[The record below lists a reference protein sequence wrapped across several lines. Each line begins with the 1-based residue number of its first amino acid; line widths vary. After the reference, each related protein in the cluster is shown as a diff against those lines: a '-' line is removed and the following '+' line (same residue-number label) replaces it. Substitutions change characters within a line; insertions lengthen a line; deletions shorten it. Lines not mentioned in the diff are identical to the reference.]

1 MITIKHPPSI
11 ISIDDKVCIGRYSAY
26 VYKYTNTT
34 NGKWYVGWHPGMFD
48 GTYWHSSKN
57 EEFKKVFSDS
67 QPTLELEILSTGL
80 NIDMMNL
87 ESKILTDQK
96 VKKNP
101 LSYNEAGA
109 PTGNKEIIDMDKVEK
124 AHAIIMERI
133 ASGEYEIEDLNLI
146 ASLNS
151 IQVREEAEEK
161 SHITRIRDGVMETGL
176 EFQNPVIIW
185 EGRDPT
191 EKGKDVRGDGNH
203 TILALLGLKNFN
215 KVKTLRISEEFSTK
229 QFDLNILELRQLGLK
244 FNPRQTVAKLETTDT
259 DALKQLAALLEKGVK
274 IDPKDTEYGKNIC
287 KQLGYKG
294 KKPAHLCRK
303 AIKIYTK
310 KMLSKAGLKV
320 AIYDKNHPDNLKQLN
335 RKAESLR
342 NSNSIVVV
350 GNTAYV
356 SKILRSI
363 LESVTDLK
371 LYDNR
376 HNIHLV
382 CHHNGEEKN
391 KKEWDARE
399 KVSLTNLVNNT
410 LSMMIPVTIKDDNGI
425 EHKIPR
431 KFHIHE
437 MDFYQSDIS

>member
-1 MITIKHPPSI
+1 MH
-11 ISIDDKVCIGRYSAY
+11 KV
-26 VYKYTNTT
+26 
-34 NGKWYVGWHPGMFD
+34 
-48 GTYWHSSKN
+48 
-57 EEFKKVFSDS
+57 
-67 QPTLELEILSTGL
+67 
-80 NIDMMNL
+80 
-87 ESKILTDQK
+87 
-96 VKKNP
+96 
-101 LSYNEAGA
+101 
-109 PTGNKEIIDMDKVEK
+109 
-124 AHAIIMERI
+124 
-133 ASGEYEIEDLNLI
+133 NLI
-146 ASLNS
+146 ALLRS
-151 IQVREEAEEK
+151 IQVREEAEDK
-161 SHITRIRDGVMETGL
+161 SHITRIREGVIETGL
-176 EFQNPVIIW
+176 KYQNPVIIW
-185 EGRDPT
+185 EGRDPI

-203 TILALLGLKNFN
+203 TILALQGLKNFN

-259 DALKQLAALLEKGVK
+259 DALKQLTALLEKGVI
-274 IDPKDTEYGKNIC
+274 IDPNDTEYGKNIC

-303 AIKIYTK
+303 AIKAYRK
-310 KMLSKAGLKV
+310 KVLSKAGLKS

-335 RKAESLR
+335 RKADSLR
-342 NSNSIVVV
+342 NSNSIVIV

-371 LYDNR
+371 LYANR

-382 CHHNGEEKN
+382 CHHNGDEKN

-399 KVSLTNLVNNT
+399 KVSLTSLVNDT
-410 LSMMIPVTIKDDNGI
+410 LSMMIPVTIKDDNGMVH
-425 EHKIPR
+425 EVPR